1 MNMILKGKIMTN
13 KEILRIA
20 MEQSAIDLSAE
31 ASDFEKSENGLVL
44 MTATSLSVLRLALP
58 IVKLCGR

>member
-1 MNMILKGKIMTN
+1 MTN

-44 MTATSLSVLRLALP
+44 MTVTSLSVLRLALP

>member
-1 MNMILKGKIMTN
+1 MILKGKIMTN

-31 ASDFEKSENGLVL
+31 TSDFEKSENGLVL
-44 MTATSLSVLRLALP
+44 MTVTSLSGLRLALP